1 MKSTSL
7 ALVISVFVGL
17 LCFDLT
23 VSLLC
28 GANQAQSDLTVRQ
41 RALEQF
47 DADGDGRLNAVE
59 REAIRKAG
67 SPFAVKRPRYIRD
80 RRRHEQRIKKYDKDG
95 DGELS
100 EEEEEI
106 AHQALLKVWGRLVG
120 KYKAFV
126 DDRPIVE
133 NLQKMMQDAEQG
145 KIKDFPEE
153 LYDWIKG

>member
-1 MKSTSL
+1 MKPISL
-7 ALVISVFVGL
+7 KLVIPIFVGV
-17 LCFDLT
+17 LCSSLT
-23 VSLLC
+23 VPLLC
-28 GANQAQSDLTVRQ
+28 GANQEQTNLTVRQ
-41 RALEQF
+41 RALEKF

-67 SPFAVKRPRYIRD
+67 SPFAVKRPRFIRD
-80 RRRHEQRIKKYDKDG
+80 HRRHEQRIKKYDKDG

-100 EEEEEI
+100 EEEEQA

-126 DDRPIVE
+126 NDRPIVE
-133 NLQKMMQDAEQG
+133 NLQQMQQDAKQG

-153 LYDWIKG
+153 L